1 MEFRDVIQDLK
12 SDLAKVEEAINENYK
27 SDVPLIPG
35 ISAYLMS
42 CGGKRIRP
50 ILTLLAAKLCGREAD
65 NTVIKHGC
73 VVEYIHA
80 ATLLHDDVVDET
92 TVRRGKE
99 TVSAKW
105 GSDASILVGDFLI
118 SRAIMILAEDCERK
132 IIHAV
137 TEATKILV
145 EGGIHEY
152 TEARN
157 IKVSEKHILDIIHR
171 KTASMISVS
180 VRLGG
185 LLANATEQQETAI
198 ISFGDDFGMAFQLM
212 DDALDYDADEA
223 LLGKPPGTDFKEGH
237 VTLPLHHLYNKAD
250 KPLKKEIDAFIKN
263 ENITQKNLEYVVEQM
278 HKHKSIDYTLDLA
291 KFYIDRAKSHLRK
304 ADFPAPQYIEH
315 FDAVAD
321 YIHNRHNRRVAGDTA
336 EPLLI
341 KLEQ

>member
-1 MEFRDVIQDLK
+1 MDFSDVTQELK
-12 SDLAKVEEAINENYK
+12 TDLARVEKAINQNYK

-35 ISAYLMS
+35 ISSYLMN

-50 ILTLLAAKLCGREAD
+50 MLILLSSKLCGREAD
-65 NTVIKHGC
+65 ETVIKHGC

-99 TVSAKW
+99 TVNAKW

-118 SRAIMILAEDCERK
+118 SRAILILAQDCERK
-132 IIHAV
+132 IIQAV

-157 IKVSEKHILDIIHR
+157 VKVSEKHILDIIHR

-223 LLGKPPGTDFKEGH
+223 VLGKPPGTDFKEGH
-237 VTLPLHHLYNKAD
+237 VTLPLHHLYNNAD
-250 KPLKKEIDAFIKN
+250 RSLKKEIEAFVKN
-263 ENITQKNLEYVVEQM
+263 ENITEKDLQYILEQM

-291 KFYIDRAKSHLRK
+291 RFYIDRAKSHLRK
-304 ADFPAPQYIEH
+304 ADFPAPHYIEY
-315 FDAVAD
+315 FDALAD
-321 YIHNRHNRRVAGDTA
+321 YIHSRHIASTH
-336 EPLLI
+336 
-341 KLEQ
+341 

>member
-1 MEFRDVIQDLK
+1 MDFRDVTQELKNDLTR
-12 SDLAKVEEAINENYK
+12 VEKAINENYK

-35 ISAYLMS
+35 ISSYLMS

-50 ILTLLAAKLCGREAD
+50 ILTLLGAKLCGRETD
-65 NTVIKHGC
+65 DTVVKHGC

-99 TVSAKW
+99 TVNAKW

-118 SRAIMILAEDCERK
+118 SRAILILAQDCDRK
-132 IIHAV
+132 IIQAV
-137 TEATKILV
+137 TEATKVLV

-157 IKVSEKHILDIIHR
+157 IKVSEKHILDVIHR
-171 KTASMISVS
+171 KTGSMISVS
-180 VRLGG
+180 ARLGG

-212 DDALDYDADEA
+212 DDALDYNANEA
-223 LLGKPPGTDFKEGH
+223 VLGKPPGTDFKEGH
-237 VTLPLHHLYNKAD
+237 VTLPLHHLYHNAD
-250 KPLKKEIDAFIKN
+250 RSLKREIEGFIKN
-263 ENITQKNLEYVVEQM
+263 ENLTEKDLQYVLGHM
-278 HKHKSIDYTLDLA
+278 HNHKSIEYTVNLA
-291 KFYIDRAKSHLRK
+291 RFYIDRAKSHLRK
-304 ADFPAPQYIEH
+304 AHFPAPEYIEH

-321 YIHNRHNRRVAGDTA
+321 YIHSRHQPDVALKA
-336 EPLLI
+336 
-341 KLEQ
+341 